1 MGSLRHSIPAIL
13 EKRDIWI
20 AILIATTIFAFSLNY
35 YGILR
40 GISSIT
46 SHLFY
51 LPIVIAAYWFPRRG
65 VLYTVALAMG
75 YLAMGYLMSYPDV
88 DALTQITT
96 QFYVFVAIG
105 VIVASLSGTLKEQED
120 RYHGIFDYSEAGVF
134 LLMNLRS
141 GLVIEEVNQKGADI
155 LGYRNRDLP
164 GRFFLD
170 LFPDV
175 EERDRFWGMAAPGGA
190 VTDLECQLMNT
201 DGVPRRILLSAGP
214 LPGRKMVVTLIDIT
228 ERKRAENA
236 LRESKE
242 RYQGLFNNAQV
253 GLVRTRISDG
263 GVLEANEQM
272 ARMFGYESV
281 REFIREF
288 LFPEHYID
296 PGARDRLLSE
306 LEKNGSIANFEAGF
320 TRRDGSIIWARFWAR
335 IFPENGYLEQ
345 VFTDVTDEKHSHR
358 ALTESEERYRQLV
371 DALPDYVLV
380 YGNDR
385 ILYAN
390 PSVASAVG
398 KGYEEILNTS
408 IFDYISPESWGI
420 VQQNNRRR
428 MQGERVDPYE
438 IRIRTRE
445 SFPRTVIVNAA
456 FITFQGEPAT
466 LAVLTDITERKKV
479 EEALKASKHQY
490 MTTIDAMIDGIY
502 LVDRELRLV
511 LVNSNFRRWLAEEGV
526 TGDLIGQRI
535 DLLCASHPSES
546 LAGLRE
552 VFSTGKSLES
562 REDLSFGGRRYDFE
576 IRRIPVFQNGNVVR
590 VVVIMRNITRQ
601 RQIEEEKRIAYEQIE
616 KNIEQFAIL
625 GDHLRNPM
633 QVIVGLA
640 DLEGG
645 AIADRI
651 HQQARE
657 IDRTIDQLDR
667 GWIESEKIRE
677 FIRKY

>member
-1 MGSLRHSIPAIL
+1 
-13 EKRDIWI
+13 
-20 AILIATTIFAFSLNY
+20 
-35 YGILR
+35 
-40 GISSIT
+40 
-46 SHLFY
+46 
-51 LPIVIAAYWFPRRG
+51 
-65 VLYTVALAMG
+65 MG
-75 YLAMGYLMSYPDV
+75 YIMRYPDV

-141 GLVIEEVNQKGADI
+141 RLVIEEVNQKGAEI
-155 LGYRNRDLP
+155 LGYQYQELG

-170 LFPDV
+170 LFPDR
-175 EERDRFWGMAAPGGA
+175 EERDRFFGMAAPGGT
-190 VTDLECQLMNT
+190 VTDLECQLVNK
-201 DGVPRRILLSAGP
+201 DGLPRRILLSAGP

-228 ERKRAENA
+228 ERKKAEKA

-242 RYQGLFNNAQV
+242 RYQGLYNNAQV
-253 GLVRTRISDG
+253 GLVRTRVSDG

-281 REFIREF
+281 REFIQEF
-288 LFPEHYID
+288 LFSDHYID
-296 PGARDRLLSE
+296 PGTRELLLSE

-320 TRRDGSIIWARFWAR
+320 TRKDGSVLWARFWAK
-335 IFPENGYLEQ
+335 IFLEKGYLEQ
-345 VFTDVTDEKHSHR
+345 VFTDITDEKHSRR
-358 ALTESEERYRQLV
+358 ALTESEERYRRLV
-371 DALPDYVLV
+371 DALPDYVVV
-380 YGNDR
+380 YSRDR

-398 KGYEEILNTS
+398 KGYGEILNTS
-408 IFDYISPESWGI
+408 IFDYISQESWGI
-420 VQQNNRRR
+420 VQQNNMRR
-428 MQGERVDPYE
+428 MQGEYVDPYE
-438 IRIRTRE
+438 IRIRTRD
-445 SFPRTVIVNAA
+445 STLRTVIVNAT

-479 EEALKASKHQY
+479 EEALKASKDQY

-502 LVDRELRLV
+502 LVDRELKLI

-526 TGDLIGQRI
+526 MEDPIGQRI
-535 DLLCASHPSES
+535 DHILPSPHPES
-546 LAGLRE
+546 MEGVQE
-552 VFSTGKSLES
+552 VFATGKSLER
-562 REDLSFGGRRYDFE
+562 REEMSFGGRRYDFE
-576 IRRIPVFQNGNVVR
+576 TRRIPVFGNGNVVR

-601 RQIEEEKRIAYEQIE
+601 QQIEEEKRIAYEQIE

-633 QVIVGLA
+633 QVILGLA
-640 DLEGG
+640 DLKGG

-667 GWIESEKIRE
+667 GWIESEKIRD
-677 FIRKY
+677 FIRKYYGIGRE

>member
-1 MGSLRHSIPAIL
+1 
-13 EKRDIWI
+13 
-20 AILIATTIFAFSLNY
+20 
-35 YGILR
+35 
-40 GISSIT
+40 
-46 SHLFY
+46 
-51 LPIVIAAYWFPRRG
+51 
-65 VLYTVALAMG
+65 MG
-75 YLAMGYLMSYPDV
+75 YIMRYPDV

-141 GLVIEEVNQKGADI
+141 RLVIEEVNQKGAEI
-155 LGYRNRDLP
+155 LGYQYQELG

-170 LFPDV
+170 LFPDR
-175 EERDRFWGMAAPGGA
+175 EERDRFFGMAAPGGT
-190 VTDLECQLMNT
+190 VTDLECQLVNK
-201 DGVPRRILLSAGP
+201 DGLPRRILLSAGP

-228 ERKRAENA
+228 ERKKAEKA

-242 RYQGLFNNAQV
+242 RYQGLYNNAQV
-253 GLVRTRISDG
+253 GLVRTRVSDG

-281 REFIREF
+281 REFIQEF
-288 LFPEHYID
+288 LFSDHYID
-296 PGARDRLLSE
+296 PGTRELLLSE

-320 TRRDGSIIWARFWAR
+320 TRKDGSVLWARFWAK
-335 IFPENGYLEQ
+335 IFLEKGYLEQ
-345 VFTDVTDEKHSHR
+345 VFTDITDEKHSRR
-358 ALTESEERYRQLV
+358 ALTESEERYRRLV
-371 DALPDYVLV
+371 DALPDYVVV
-380 YGNDR
+380 YSRDR

-398 KGYEEILNTS
+398 KGYGEILNTS
-408 IFDYISPESWGI
+408 IFDYISQESWGI
-420 VQQNNRRR
+420 VQQNNMRR
-428 MQGERVDPYE
+428 MQGEYVDPYE
-438 IRIRTRE
+438 IRIRTRD
-445 SFPRTVIVNAA
+445 STLRTVIVNAT

-479 EEALKASKHQY
+479 EEALKASKDQY

-502 LVDRELRLV
+502 LVDRELKLI

-526 TGDLIGQRI
+526 MEDPIGQRI
-535 DLLCASHPSES
+535 DHILPSPHPES
-546 LAGLRE
+546 MEGVQE
-552 VFSTGKSLES
+552 VFATGKSLER
-562 REDLSFGGRRYDFE
+562 REEMSFGGRRYDFE
-576 IRRIPVFQNGNVVR
+576 TRRIPVFGNGNVVR

-601 RQIEEEKRIAYEQIE
+601 QQIEEEKRIAYEQIE

-633 QVIVGLA
+633 QVILGLA

-667 GWIESEKIRE
+667 GWIESEKIRD
-677 FIRKY
+677 FIRKYYGIGRE